1 MTTQIVA
8 RHMAGGQ
15 DHQHV
20 AEVEWIN
27 ITSNKT
33 GKSSR
38 DTMVAWLD
46 DKTANHS
53 AIVVDAKE
61 ETSHVG
67 TVHPTNSAAYIRS
80 YKDKVWND
88 NLLALPT
95 Y

>member
-1 MTTQIVA
+1 MTIQIIA

-15 DHQHV
+15 DHQHI
-20 AEVEWIN
+20 AEVQWRNTAAKEA
-27 ITSNKT
+27 

-38 DTMVAWLD
+38 ATMVAWLD
-46 DKTANHS
+46 NKTANHS
-53 AIVVDAKE
+53 AIVVDAKG
-61 ETSHVG
+61 ETSQVG

-80 YKDKVWND
+80 YRDKVWND